1 MERREQILTVAGH
14 LFSQRGYHATSM
26 RELAKELN
34 LQGGSLYAHIA
45 SKEELLLEVVRLAA
59 KRFLAVLDS
68 LQGDPVAKMKDLV
81 RGHLQV
87 IAQELPRAT
96 VFFHEWKHL
105 SPPLL
110 EEAKALRHRYK
121 EGVQRVIQEGV
132 EQGVFHVP
140 SVRLATLFVLSA
152 LNWTYQWYRPE
163 GPLSLDQLSEAYATL
178 ILRALGVE
186 MGGNEALSQRET
198 IRGGQDGQA

>member
-1 MERREQILTVAGH
+1 MERREQILTIAGH

-26 RELAKELN
+26 RELAKHLN
-34 LQGGSLYAHIA
+34 LQGGSLYAHIT
-45 SKEELLLEVVRLAA
+45 SKEELLLEVVRQAA
-59 KRFLAVLDS
+59 ERFLKVLEG
-68 LQGDPVAKMKDLV
+68 LKGDPVAKLKGLV
-81 RGHLQV
+81 RGHLEV

-110 EEAKALRHRYK
+110 EEAKALRCRYE
-121 EGVQRVIQEGV
+121 EGVQAVIQEGM
-132 EQGVFHVP
+132 EQGVFQVENL
-140 SVRLATLFVLSA
+140 RLATLFVLSA

-163 GPLSLDQLSEAYATL
+163 GPLSLEELSEAYATL

-186 MGGNEALSQRET
+186 ANEEKGGE
-198 IRGGQDGQA
+198 DG

>member
-1 MERREQILTVAGH
+1 MERRDQILHVAGK

-45 SKEELLLEVVRLAA
+45 SKEELLLEVVRQAA
-59 KRFLAVLDS
+59 ARFLAVLEG
-68 LQGDPVAKMKDLV
+68 LEGDPVAKVRALV
-81 RGHLQV
+81 RGHLRV
-87 IAQELPRAT
+87 IAEELPRAT

-110 EEAKALRHRYK
+110 EEAKALRRRYE
-121 EGVQRVIQEGV
+121 EGVQGVIQEGV
-132 EQGVFHVP
+132 EKGVFRVE
-140 SVRLATLFVLSA
+140 SVRLATLFLLSA

-163 GPLSLDQLSEAYATL
+163 GPLSPEELGEIYARMA
-178 ILRALGVE
+178 LRALGVKE
-186 MGGNEALSQRET
+186 GE
-198 IRGGQDGQA
+198 DGAA

>member
-26 RELAKELN
+26 RELAKHLN

-45 SKEELLLEVVRLAA
+45 SKEELLLEVVRQAA
-59 KRFLAVLDS
+59 KRFLGVLEG
-68 LQGDPVAKMKDLV
+68 LEGDPVSKVKGLV
-81 RGHLQV
+81 RGHLEV

-110 EEAKALRHRYK
+110 EEAKALRRRYE
-121 EGVQRVIQEGV
+121 EGVQAVIQEGR
-132 EQGVFHVP
+132 EKGVFRVENL
-140 SVRLATLFVLSA
+140 RLATLFVLSA

-163 GPLSLDQLSEAYATL
+163 GPLSLEELSEAYATL

-186 MGGNEALSQRET
+186 ASGEKGGE
-198 IRGGQDGQA
+198 DG

>member
-1 MERREQILTVAGH
+1 MERREQILTIAGH

-26 RELAKELN
+26 RELAKHLN
-34 LQGGSLYAHIA
+34 LQGGSLYAHIT
-45 SKEELLLEVVRLAA
+45 SKEELLLEVVRQAA
-59 KRFLAVLDS
+59 ERFLKVLEG
-68 LQGDPVAKMKDLV
+68 LKGDPVAKLKGLV
-81 RGHLQV
+81 RGHLEV

-110 EEAKALRHRYK
+110 EEAKALRRRYE
-121 EGVQRVIQEGV
+121 EGVQAVIREGM
-132 EQGVFHVP
+132 EQGVFRVENL
-140 SVRLATLFVLSA
+140 RLATLFVLSA

-163 GPLSLDQLSEAYATL
+163 GPLTLEELSEAYATL

-186 MGGNEALSQRET
+186 ANKEKGGEN
-198 IRGGQDGQA
+198 G

>member
-1 MERREQILTVAGH
+1 MERREQILSIASH

-26 RELAKELN
+26 RDLAKELN

-45 SKEELLLEVVRLAA
+45 SKEELLIEVVRRAA
-59 KRFLAVLDS
+59 ERFLAVLDS
-68 LQGDPVAKMKDLV
+68 LEGDPVAKLKGLV
-81 RGHLQV
+81 QGHLRV
-87 IAQELPRAT
+87 IAEELPRAT

-110 EEAKALRHRYK
+110 EEAKALRRKYE
-121 EGVQRVIQEGV
+121 EGVQGIIQEGV

-152 LNWTYQWYRPE
+152 LNWTYQWYRPD
-163 GPLSLDQLSEAYATL
+163 GPLSLEKLSEAYATL

-186 MGGNEALSQRET
+186 LGNKGGADGEA
-198 IRGGQDGQA
+198 

>member
-1 MERREQILTVAGH
+1 MERREQILTVAGY

-26 RELAKELN
+26 RELAKHLN
-34 LQGGSLYAHIA
+34 LQGGSLYAHIT
-45 SKEELLLEVVRLAA
+45 SKEELLLEVVRQAA
-59 KRFLAVLDS
+59 ERFLGVLEG
-68 LQGDPVAKMKDLV
+68 LKGDPVSKLKSLV
-81 RGHLQV
+81 RGHLEV

-110 EEAKALRHRYK
+110 EEAKALRRRYE
-121 EGVQRVIQEGV
+121 EGVQAVIREGM
-132 EQGVFHVP
+132 EQGVFRVENL
-140 SVRLATLFVLSA
+140 RLATLFVLSA

-163 GPLSLDQLSEAYATL
+163 GPLTLEELSEAYATL

-186 MGGNEALSQRET
+186 ANKEKGGEN
-198 IRGGQDGQA
+198 G

>member
-1 MERREQILTVAGH
+1 MERREQILTIAGH

-26 RELAKELN
+26 RELAKHLN
-34 LQGGSLYAHIA
+34 LQGGSLYAHIT
-45 SKEELLLEVVRLAA
+45 SKEELLLEVVRQAA
-59 KRFLAVLDS
+59 ERFLKVLEG
-68 LQGDPVAKMKDLV
+68 LKGDPVAKLKGLV
-81 RGHLQV
+81 RGHLEV

-110 EEAKALRHRYK
+110 EEAKALRRRYE
-121 EGVQRVIQEGV
+121 EGVQAVIQEGM
-132 EQGVFHVP
+132 EQGVFQVENL
-140 SVRLATLFVLSA
+140 RLATLFVLSA

-186 MGGNEALSQRET
+186 ANEDKGGE
-198 IRGGQDGQA
+198 DG

>member
-1 MERREQILTVAGH
+1 MERREQILTIAGH

-26 RELAKELN
+26 RELAKHLN
-34 LQGGSLYAHIA
+34 LQGGSLYAHIT
-45 SKEELLLEVVRLAA
+45 SKEELLLEVVRQAA
-59 KRFLAVLDS
+59 ERFLKVLEG
-68 LQGDPVAKMKDLV
+68 LKGDPVAKLKGLV
-81 RGHLQV
+81 RGHLEV

-110 EEAKALRHRYK
+110 EEAKALRRRYE
-121 EGVQRVIQEGV
+121 EGVQAVIQEGM
-132 EQGVFHVP
+132 EQGVFQVENL
-140 SVRLATLFVLSA
+140 RLATLFVLSA

-163 GPLSLDQLSEAYATL
+163 GPLSLEELSEAYATL

-186 MGGNEALSQRET
+186 ANEEKGGE
-198 IRGGQDGQA
+198 DG

>member
-26 RELAKELN
+26 RDLARELN

-45 SKEELLLEVVRLAA
+45 SKEELLIEVVRRAA
-59 KRFLAVLDS
+59 ERFLAVLDS
-68 LQGDPVAKMKDLV
+68 LEGDPVAKLRGLV
-81 RGHLQV
+81 RGHLEV

-110 EEAKALRHRYK
+110 EEAKALRRKYE
-121 EGVQRVIQEGV
+121 EGVQRIIQEGV
-132 EQGVFHVP
+132 EQGVFRVP
-140 SVRLATLFVLSA
+140 SVRLATLFALSA

-163 GPLSLDQLSEAYATL
+163 GPLSLEELSQAYAAL
-178 ILRALGVE
+178 LLGALG
-186 MGGNEALSQRET
+186 MDQAKGGD
-198 IRGGQDGQA
+198 QDGEA